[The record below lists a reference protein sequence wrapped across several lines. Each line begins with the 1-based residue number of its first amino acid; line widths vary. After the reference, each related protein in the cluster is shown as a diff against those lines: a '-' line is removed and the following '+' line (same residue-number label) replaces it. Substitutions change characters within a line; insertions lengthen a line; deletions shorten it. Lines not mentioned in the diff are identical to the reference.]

1 MNDLY
6 QLTLGTNHLA
16 YLATTFQSRED
27 IPSTIGGS
35 AEMEVLTR
43 GIEAIVRA
51 DTQSFASVEA
61 GRRASLH
68 SHMGGQTQERRGRRL
83 QCRDQAF

>member
-51 DTQSFASVEA
+51 AAQPYTSLEA
-61 GRRASLH
+61 GCGAMLH
-68 SHMGGQTQERRGRRL
+68 SHMEGKTQERRGRRL
-83 QCRDQAF
+83 RCRDQAF